1 MKYIFTLFVWA
12 LSLSAQQSTTAS
24 ARWQITADFYGTTRY
39 YRLDLDQRDAAHL
52 SGTFS
57 GTKLTGALTGGHL
70 SLSGKADD
78 GGDTRFDAMLQDD
91 ALTGTLSFGD
101 PSAPPLVVPFTA
113 ILVKP
118 LVRATPQ
125 THEFNPTAYYRQ
137 FSPFYKPV
145 LAANPGDTIHTT
157 TVDAGGSDAQNIKRI
172 AGGNPQTGPFY
183 IQGAQP
189 GDTLVVHI
197 DRLKLNR
204 NTAGSDDQLVQSALS
219 PDLAVKTRDN
229 NKGVTWKLDLEHMTA
244 SPDPS
249 SEHLKALNVPL
260 HPMLGCIAT
269 ATSPGGAPPP
279 TGDSGSFGGNM
290 DFNEI
295 AEGATVYLPVVNP
308 GALLYFGDGHA
319 LQGDGEL
326 NGNALE
332 TSMDVTVTVDLISGK
347 RLGFPR
353 VETEMQI
360 IALGYSGYLDD
371 AFKDATSNMA
381 DWLMDDYKLTPSEVA
396 QFLGVAAHYRVTEV
410 ADRNSGVALKIDK
423 ALLKNLSAPQ
433 KSQ

>member
-1 MKYIFTLFVWA
+1 MKCIFTLFVCA
-12 LSLSAQQSTTAS
+12 LSLSAQQSTPTP

-39 YRLDLDQRDAAHL
+39 YRLDLDKGDAAHL
-52 SGTFS
+52 SGTFN
-57 GTKLTGALTGGHL
+57 GTKLAGALTGDHL
-70 SLSGKADD
+70 LLSGKAED
-78 GGDTRFDAMLQDD
+78 GGDTRFDATLQDD
-91 ALTGTLSFGD
+91 ALAGTLSFGD
-101 PSAPPLVVPFTA
+101 PSAPPLVMPFTA

-118 LVRATPQ
+118 AVRTTPQ
-125 THEFNPTAYYRQ
+125 THDFKPTTYYRQ
-137 FSPFYKPV
+137 FSPFYKSV
-145 LAANPGDTIHTT
+145 LAVNPGDSIHTT

-204 NTAGSDDQLVQSALS
+204 DTAGSDDQLVPSALS

-229 NKGVTWKLDLEHMTA
+229 NKGVTWKLDLNHMTA
-244 SPDPS
+244 SPDSS
-249 SEHLKALNVPL
+249 SEHLKTLNVPL
-260 HPMLGCIAT
+260 HPMLGCVAT
-269 ATSPGGAPPP
+269 ATGPGGAPPP

-295 AEGATVYLPVVNP
+295 AEGVTVYLPVVNP

-332 TSMDVTVTVDLISGK
+332 TSMDVTVTVDLIPGK

-353 VETEMQI
+353 VETDAQI

-381 DWLMDDYKLTPSEVA
+381 NWLMDDYQLTPSEVA

-410 ADRNSGVALKIDK
+410 ADRNSGIALKIDK
-423 ALLKNLSAPQ
+423 SLLKNLSASR